1 MRTERGDGGWGI
13 GDGDGEPGMMA
24 VKGESAHRIGHGIFS
39 LPERQWTIQS
49 MTVRGSR
56 RARLN
61 ILN

>member
-1 MRTERGDGGWGI
+1 MERGDGGWGI